1 MFEDDPNVL
10 YFSVHRHD
18 RGQFYPGSGDG
29 AASRIGVGSGKGFNV
44 NVAWNT
50 GGGPRTAGDADYLH
64 AWEQVLIPIAR
75 QFQPTLTLISAG
87 FDAARGDPLGGCDVT
102 PQGYGHLTK
111 QLMEVTPEGKVV
123 LVLEG
128 GYNLQSIS
136 TSFAECVRVLQAP
149 TETVKATALARAL
162 KGKAK
167 HADGDG
173 AAFQEGGGGGGGY
186 LPKAYPGPLLA
197 SKMATAAVRATVR
210 RLEPFWKL
218 RTSARNAKVSL
229 GGGFSAGESSY
240 ATCPRVVSRFPG
252 RQWALCFNAQHFT
265 GRLTRFAR
273 VVRWKRAEFDF
284 LAINESDDESIASS
298 AGELNAEGM
307 ERSSDEEAAHMQQVL
322 GQEDN
327 SGESMTSES
336 NGSSNSDEDD
346 TEEGYWKGQMDGGR
360 ESESSSEGSEMS
372 ESSHDDDLSENTIK
386 QKGKG
391 NGKAFAFKFD
401 APPLAELVHSEDSFT
416 PFAKA
421 KAKKNGKKKR
431 DGDFL
436 GAMSE
441 KGTKRVR

>member
-29 AASRIGVGSGKGFNV
+29 AASRVGVGSGKGFNV

-64 AWEQVLIPIAR
+64 AWEKVLLPIAR
-75 QFQPTLTLISAG
+75 QFQPSLTLISAG

-102 PQGYGHLTK
+102 PRGYGHLTK

-149 TETVKATALARAL
+149 TETVKATALASAL
-162 KGKAK
+162 KGAAPRAEHGGSGAK
-167 HADGDG
+167 
-173 AAFQEGGGGGGGY
+173 GGGGGGY
-186 LPKAYPGPLLA
+186 LPEAYPGPLLP
-197 SKMATAAVRATVR
+197 SKMAIAAVQATVR
-210 RLEPFWKL
+210 RLEPYWKL
-218 RTSARNAKVSL
+218 RPSGRDATVSL

-265 GRLTRFAR
+265 GRLTRFSR

-284 LAINESDDESIASS
+284 LAINDSDDESIASS
-298 AGELNAEGM
+298 VGELNPAGM
-307 ERSSDEEAAHMQQVL
+307 DRTSDEEGARMQRVI
-322 GQEDN
+322 GE
-327 SGESMTSES
+327 GESSGASVTSES
-336 NGSSNSDEDD
+336 ESSDSSSEDD
-346 TEEGYWKGQMDGGR
+346 TEAGYWKGQVDGG
-360 ESESSSEGSEMS
+360 SGTESSSEGSDGS
-372 ESSHDDDLSENTIK
+372 ESSHDDDASEDYIK
-386 QKGKG
+386 HKGWGSDKP
-391 NGKAFAFKFD
+391 FAFGFD
-401 APPLAELVHSEDSFT
+401 VPQLAELVHSEDSFT
-416 PFAKA
+416 PFDKP
-421 KAKKNGKKKR
+421 KAKKSGKKKR
-431 DGDFL
+431 GSDFHDTAHEDGRKK
-436 GAMSE
+436 M
-441 KGTKRVR
+441 RQ